1 MDPRNQ
7 QSKSLACVIAAVMA
21 LMTVAMLVACASKT
35 TTPATSTPASKM
47 ITDIVTGEDS
57 AATIVTV
64 KGNQPLT
71 YTAVKQDFPQGV
83 LFHFPNTALDNINNV
98 YYPPNNQTIG
108 SIRASEVEN
117 GGKTTRVFVALKQDV
132 PYSLKPDGSD
142 LVITFPHPTVQAAPA
157 PAAAAKPEPKKSAA
171 PAAKKA
177 GAAAKPEPKKSAA
190 PAPKKAGAPPATMLK
205 RITTNDHKDHLAI
218 NIVANGMVI
227 DHKAFTLK
235 NPDRIVFDLKGI
247 GSPHKTP
254 QTMAGKSKYA
264 RKIRHCEHPNKL
276 RVVIDTSRAYLS
288 KYTATPVDT
297 GLLIHIGDVPVS
309 AAATS
314 SAPTAATSSA
324 QVVPKPKKVV
334 AAPKK
339 PAAPPKAAKSSPAVK
354 PAPAPAPKPA
364 PAPAKQ
370 TVAAKP
376 NPAKVYSGPA
386 WVNRINFTSEDAGK
400 SAVVIGTTQPVKYD
414 LIRMSDKQLQ
424 LTLLNTKLPDY
435 RKHALITTRFSSA
448 VDRITP
454 VEKKKSETHFL
465 IDMREP
471 VPYKINQT
479 DNLIRMEF
487 AASKIPPKPYE
498 DADLP
503 AWKKVVSTGGAKAPL
518 GKVNVVSAKAEPT
531 DSQETSLAERLN
543 SKLPGEKRYTG
554 EKIALDFYDTDIKNV
569 FRIIREI
576 SGKNFAID
584 KNVTGKVTLTLERP
598 VPWDQVLDLVL
609 KMNQLGM
616 TMEGDIIR
624 IATLSTLAQEEKL
637 RQAKLKAE
645 KQAKQQEVA
654 LEPLTTEYIPINYSN
669 AESEIL
675 PHLQNILTENRGKI
689 SVDGRNNQIILTDT
703 AEKIRQAKE
712 IVEQIDKVTPQVI
725 IEARI
730 VEANTNFVREIGFDW
745 GTITLEEFDFGNQAT
760 FGPTSFTADNIP
772 ANFNNLGSIG
782 FNFATLTGTTFSI
795 VDAKIQAADVEGT
808 TNIVSSPKIVTLD
821 NKKAKIKQGFE
832 VPYLERDSSGNATVN
847 FKDVDLLLEVTPNVT
862 PDDRIVMEIFVTK
875 NDLVDPTA
883 DEPALSTNEAETEI
897 LVDDGD
903 TIVIGGILKDTSTW
917 AESGIPGLRQIP
929 ALGWLFKANKTEE
942 RKNELLIF
950 ITPQIVKLQQRKL
963 S

>member
-1 MDPRNQ
+1 MMDPRNQ
-7 QSKSLACVIAAVMA
+7 HSKYLACVIAATIA

-35 TTPATSTPASKM
+35 TAPATSTPASKL

-98 YYPPNNQTIG
+98 YYPPNNLTIG

-117 GGKTTRVFVALKQDV
+117 GGKTTRIFVALKKDV
-132 PYSLKPDGSD
+132 PYSLKPDGSN
-142 LVITFPHPTVQAAPA
+142 LVITFPHPAKPTASAPVT
-157 PAAAAKPEPKKSAA
+157 AAKPAPEKST
-171 PAAKKA
+171 
-177 GAAAKPEPKKSAA
+177 A
-190 PAPKKAGAPPATMLK
+190 PAPKKAGAPAANMLK
-205 RITTNDHKDHLAI
+205 RITTRNHDDYLAI
-218 NIVANGMVI
+218 DVMANGMVI
-227 DHKAFTLK
+227 DHKSFTLK

-247 GSPHKTP
+247 GSPYKNS
-254 QTMAGKSKYA
+254 QSMAVKSKFA
-264 RKIRHCEHPNKL
+264 RKIRHFGHPDKL

-288 KYTATPVDT
+288 KYSATPVDT
-297 GLLIHIGDVPVS
+297 GLLIHIGNVPAS

-314 SAPTAATSSA
+314 STQAAPEPAKAA
-324 QVVPKPKKVV
+324 

-339 PAAPPKAAKSSPAVK
+339 PAPQPKAVKSTPE
-354 PAPAPAPKPA
+354 PAPAPAPAPTKKTMAAEPKPT
-364 PAPAKQ
+364 KI
-370 TVAAKP
+370 
-376 NPAKVYSGPA
+376 NSGPA
-386 WVNRINFTSEDAGK
+386 WVNRINFNSEDAGK
-400 SAVVIGTTQPVKYD
+400 SAVLIGTTHPVEYD
-414 LIRMSDKQLQ
+414 LIRVSDRQLQ
-424 LTLLNTKLPDY
+424 LALLNTKLPDY

-454 VEKKKSETHFL
+454 VEKAKNQTHFL
-465 IDMREP
+465 IEMREA
-471 VPYKINQT
+471 VPYKIKQT

-503 AWKKVVSTGGAKAPL
+503 AWKKVVASGGAKAAPL
-518 GKVNVVSAKAEPT
+518 GKVNVASAKIEPAAT
-531 DSQETSLAERLN
+531 KEMSLEERLN
-543 SKLPGEKRYTG
+543 SKLPGDKRYTG

-645 KQAKQQEVA
+645 KQAKKQEVE
-654 LEPLTTEYIPINYSN
+654 LEPLITEYIPVNYSN
-669 AESEIL
+669 AGSEIL
-675 PHLQNILTENRGKI
+675 PHIQNILTENRGKI
-689 SVDGRNNQIILTDT
+689 SVDARNNQIILTDT
-703 AEKIRQAKE
+703 AEKISQAKD
-712 IVEQIDKVTPQVI
+712 IVEAIDKVTPQVI

-745 GTITLEEFDFGNQAT
+745 GTITLEDFDFGNVAT

-862 PDDRIVMEIFVTK
+862 PDNRIVMEIYVTK

-903 TIVIGGILKDTSTW
+903 TIVIGGILKDTRNW
-917 AESGIPGLRQIP
+917 AESGIPGLRKIP
-929 ALGWLFKANKTEE
+929 ALGWLFKSNKTEE

>member
-1 MDPRNQ
+1 VATRPV
-7 QSKSLACVIAAVMA
+7 KEAAAPEAPV
-21 LMTVAMLVACASKT
+21 V
-35 TTPATSTPASKM
+35 
-47 ITDIVTGEDS
+47 
-57 AATIVTV
+57 
-64 KGNQPLT
+64 QP
-71 YTAVKQDFPQGV
+71 K
-83 LFHFPNTALDNINNV
+83 
-98 YYPPNNQTIG
+98 
-108 SIRASEVEN
+108 
-117 GGKTTRVFVALKQDV
+117 
-132 PYSLKPDGSD
+132 
-142 LVITFPHPTVQAAPA
+142 TVQ
-157 PAAAAKPEPKKSAA
+157 
-171 PAAKKA
+171 
-177 GAAAKPEPKKSAA
+177 
-190 PAPKKAGAPPATMLK
+190 
-205 RITTNDHKDHLAI
+205 
-218 NIVANGMVI
+218 
-227 DHKAFTLK
+227 
-235 NPDRIVFDLKGI
+235 
-247 GSPHKTP
+247 
-254 QTMAGKSKYA
+254 
-264 RKIRHCEHPNKL
+264 
-276 RVVIDTSRAYLS
+276 
-288 KYTATPVDT
+288 
-297 GLLIHIGDVPVS
+297 
-309 AAATS
+309 
-314 SAPTAATSSA
+314 
-324 QVVPKPKKVV
+324 
-334 AAPKK
+334 
-339 PAAPPKAAKSSPAVK
+339 
-354 PAPAPAPKPA
+354 PAPAPASSTKSA
-364 PAPAKQ
+364 PAEK
-370 TVAAKP
+370 TTSAAKSKTVP
-376 NPAKVYSGPA
+376 KTSSGPA
-386 WVNRINFTSEDAGK
+386 WVNRINFNSEDAGK
-400 SAVVIGTTQPVKYD
+400 SAVVIGTTKPVEYD
-414 LIRMSDKQLQ
+414 LIRVSDRQLQ

-454 VEKKKSETHFL
+454 AEKKKNQTHFL
-465 IDMREP
+465 IDMRET
-471 VPYKINQT
+471 VPYTIDQT
-479 DNLIRMEF
+479 DNVIRMEF
-487 AASKIPPKPYE
+487 AASKVPPKPYE
-498 DADLP
+498 DAELP
-503 AWKKVVSTGGAKAPL
+503 AWKKVVATGATEAPL
-518 GKVNVVSAKAEPT
+518 GKVNLTSMKPEPEAPAEM
-531 DSQETSLAERLN
+531 SLAERLD

-584 KNVTGKVTLTLERP
+584 KNVTGKVTLTLEKP
-598 VPWDQVLDLVL
+598 VPWDQVLELVL

-645 KQAKQQEVA
+645 QQAKQQEEE
-654 LEPLTTEYIPINYSN
+654 LEPLTTEYIPINYSS
-669 AESEIL
+669 AQKEIL

-689 SVDGRNNQIILTDT
+689 SVDERNNQIIFTDT
-703 AEKIRQAKE
+703 AEKIQQAKE

-730 VEANTNFVREIGFDW
+730 VEANSNFVREIGFDW
-745 GTITLEEFDFGNQAT
+745 GTITLEDFDFGNVAT

-875 NDLVDPTA
+875 NDLVDPSA

-903 TIVIGGILKDTSTW
+903 TIVIGGILKDTSSW

-929 ALGWLFKANKTEE
+929 ALGWLFKSNKTEE

>member
-1 MDPRNQ
+1 MMDPRNP
-7 QSKSLACVIAAVMA
+7 LPRYLDCVLTASVA
-21 LMTVAMLVACASKT
+21 LMTVVLLVACASQS
-35 TTPATSTPASKM
+35 PAPMAEEPASKV
-47 ITDIVTGEDS
+47 ITDIVAGEDS
-57 AATIVTV
+57 AATVVTV

-98 YYPPNNQTIG
+98 YYPPDNQIIG
-108 SIRASEVEN
+108 SIRASEIDSN
-117 GGKTTRVFVALKQDV
+117 GKTTRIFIALKQDV
-132 PYSLKPDGSD
+132 PYSLNPDGSN
-142 LVITFPHPTVQAAPA
+142 LQITFPHSAE
-157 PAAAAKPEPKKSAA
+157 PAAAAAEPEAKTP
-171 PAAKKA
+171 PAAKAKTPETP
-177 GAAAKPEPKKSAA
+177 AAA
-190 PAPKKAGAPPATMLK
+190 ATMLK
-205 RITTNDHKDHLAI
+205 KITTTDHGDYLTIKVTADGTI
-218 NIVANGMVI
+218 RN
-227 DHKAFTLK
+227 HKAFTLK
-235 NPDRIVFDLKGI
+235 NPDRIVFDLIGI
-247 GSPHKTP
+247 GSPYKTT
-254 QTMAGKSKYA
+254 QSIIVKSKFA
-264 RKIRHCEHPNKL
+264 SRIRHFGHPTKL
-276 RVVIDTSRAYLS
+276 RVVVESSRAYFS
-288 KYTATPVDT
+288 KYKATSVGD
-297 GLLIHIGDVPVS
+297 GLLIQIGDAPQGAASPAGPPASENPPAPV
-309 AAATS
+309 AKTATTT
-314 SAPTAATSSA
+314 PTAGPSA
-324 QVVPKPKKVV
+324 V
-334 AAPKK
+334 AE
-339 PAAPPKAAKSSPAVK
+339 KSE
-354 PAPAPAPKPA
+354 PAPVKM
-364 PAPAKQ
+364 
-370 TVAAKP
+370 
-376 NPAKVYSGPA
+376 GPA
-386 WVNRINFTSEDAGK
+386 WVNRINFNSEDAGK
-400 SAVVIGTTQPVKYD
+400 SSVVIGTTHPVEYD
-414 LIRMSDKQLQ
+414 LVRLNDRQLQ
-424 LTLLNTKLPDY
+424 LALIDTKLPDY

-454 VEKKKSETHFL
+454 VQSDKNETHFL

-471 VPYKINQT
+471 VPYTIQQT

-503 AWKKVVSTGGAKAPL
+503 AWKKVVSAAGDKPTSVGRVDLSAAGKPTAAGG
-518 GKVNVVSAKAEPT
+518 EM
-531 DSQETSLAERLN
+531 SLAERLN
-543 SKLPGEKRYTG
+543 SAATPEQRYTG

-584 KNVTGKVTLTLERP
+584 KNVTGKVTLTLEKP

-645 KQAKQQEVA
+645 KAAQQQEEE
-654 LEPLTTEYIPINYSN
+654 LEPLVTEYIPINYSN
-669 AESEIL
+669 AGKEIL

-689 SVDGRNNQIILTDT
+689 SVDERNNQIILTDT
-703 AEKIRQAKE
+703 TDKIRQAKE

-745 GTITLEEFDFGNQAT
+745 GTITLEDFDFGNVAT
-760 FGPTSFTADNIP
+760 FGPTTFTADNIP
-772 ANFNNLGSIG
+772 VNFSNLGSIG
-782 FNFATLTGTTFSI
+782 FNFATLTGTAFSI
-795 VDAKIQAADVEGT
+795 VDAQIQASDVEGT

-862 PDDRIVMEIFVTK
+862 PDNRIVMEIFVTK

-903 TIVIGGILKDTSTW
+903 TIVIGGILKDSSTW
-917 AESGIPGLRQIP
+917 SEAGIPGLRKIP
-929 ALGWLFKANKTEE
+929 ALGWLFKSNKTED